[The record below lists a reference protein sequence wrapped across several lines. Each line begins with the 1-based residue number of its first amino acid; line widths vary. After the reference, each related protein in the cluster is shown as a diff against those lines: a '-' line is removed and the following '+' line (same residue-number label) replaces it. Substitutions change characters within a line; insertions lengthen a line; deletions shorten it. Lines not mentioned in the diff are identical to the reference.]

1 MMIPRSRSRSILS
14 RNCSLRSRSESAPVA
29 SRIRSASVDFPWSM
43 CAMIEKLRMKRGSAA
58 MEDCRGIYNL
68 LDIEKRLL
76 TRQMIAVLQEH
87 QLDALADV
95 LGDRHFGLRVELLER
110 GVLLGRDVD
119 RGGNLLTTHSN
130 TLHKHI

>member
-1 MMIPRSRSRSILS
+1 MVIPRSRSRSILS

-58 MEDCRGIYNL
+58 MEDCRGIYSL

-76 TRQMIAVLQEH
+76 TRQMLAVLLEH
-87 QLDALADV
+87 ELDALPDV
-95 LGDRHFGLRVELLER
+95 FGDGDLGLAVQLLER
-110 GVLLGRDVD
+110 RVLLGRDVHG
-119 RGGNLLTTHSN
+119 RGNFLTTHSN
-130 TLHKHI
+130 TLH